1 MGRFHRQ
8 KGGEVMNQRQKFIEE
23 MNRLKQAIAKTTSK
37 YLKKD
42 YTKQLKQMQKDLAEY
57 DYWHSK
63 VLWY

>member
-1 MGRFHRQ
+1 
-8 KGGEVMNQRQKFIEE
+8 MNQREKFIEE

-37 YLKKD
+37 YLIKD

-63 VLWY
+63 VL

>member
-1 MGRFHRQ
+1 MS
-8 KGGEVMNQRQKFIEE
+8 QREKFVEE
-23 MNRLKQAIAKTTSK
+23 INRLKIAIAKTTSK

-63 VLWY
+63 VL

>member
-1 MGRFHRQ
+1 
-8 KGGEVMNQRQKFIEE
+8 MNQREKFVEE
-23 MNRLKQAIAKTTSK
+23 MNRIKQAIAKTTSK

-63 VLWY
+63 VL